1 MAKKQDEVQTRV
13 RWNNDEKAKLVE
25 RGRQLMAD
33 GMTSPLEAI
42 RAAQDVLPP
51 ERQRKLATISQAD
64 WFVNGLRKRGPLKA
78 AGGVSA
84 GGGGGATTVAAIS
97 KDDLRDA
104 IVEAVSELLARLTS
118 AIPKPA
124 KKRGPRGAK

>member
-1 MAKKQDEVQTRV
+1 MAKKQDDVQTRV

-78 AGGVSA
+78 AGGASA
-84 GGGGGATTVAAIS
+84 GGGGASVAAIS

-104 IVEAVSELLARLTS
+104 IVEAFTELMGRFAE

-124 KKRGPRGAK
+124 KKRGPRAK